1 MTQSP
6 LPGPPTGRGNPG
18 VPEIIMTEEMR
29 NPKAISTAFETAST
43 GHRGVGYPH
52 TITAISTKN
61 SII

>member
-1 MTQSP
+1 
-6 LPGPPTGRGNPG
+6 
-18 VPEIIMTEEMR
+18 MTEEMR

-61 SII
+61 SIIETLPGDQQPQLRRRKWWR